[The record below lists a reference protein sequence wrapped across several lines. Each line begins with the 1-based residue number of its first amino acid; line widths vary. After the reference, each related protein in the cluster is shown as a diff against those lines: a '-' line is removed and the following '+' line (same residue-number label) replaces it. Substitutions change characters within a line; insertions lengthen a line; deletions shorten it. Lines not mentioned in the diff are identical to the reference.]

1 MSWLKEFI
9 LTAVIFAVGV
19 SLTVVAFNSKKETS
33 IKSFDQ
39 SEITLNNGVPC
50 VLLQGAD
57 KLALSCDWAN
67 RRLSNANN
75 L

>member
-1 MSWLKEFI
+1 MKALLAPIIVLILVTVFVFWVTDAETRTPLKVF
-9 LTAVIFAVGV
+9 
-19 SLTVVAFNSKKETS
+19 S
-33 IKSFDQ
+33 Q

-50 VLLQGAD
+50 VLLQGAN